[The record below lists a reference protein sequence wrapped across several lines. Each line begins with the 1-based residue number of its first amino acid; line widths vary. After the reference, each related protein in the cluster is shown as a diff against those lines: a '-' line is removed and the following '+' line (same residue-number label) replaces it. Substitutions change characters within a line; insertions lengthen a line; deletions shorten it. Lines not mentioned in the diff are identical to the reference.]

1 MFGQGVADQ
10 MGSLEAWLPYILVPA
25 LVISVLAQVLVQY
38 VFVRSGSIKTRMS
51 GYAVARHV
59 LDGAG
64 KYDVQVEQ
72 VPGQL
77 SDHFDTRRGILQLS
91 GEVYHG
97 RNVATMAMAAHEAS
111 HALQNV
117 AGNKWLVIREL
128 AIPAASFGSGGGI
141 LIAIIGLIC
150 RFPPLLALGIALFSA
165 SLYLQLLNLPIELHA
180 SWLARQRL
188 IALGIVDQEQL
199 PAVRL
204 ALVAAALTYVGAT
217 LQSMFTLFQ
226 RLVSLLNR
234 PRGEP

>member
-1 MFGQGVADQ
+1 

-25 LVISVLAQVLVQY
+25 LVISVLAQVLVQF
-38 VFVRSGSIKTRMS
+38 VFVRSGPIRTRMS

-77 SDHFDTRRGILQLS
+77 SDHFDTRRDILQLS

-97 RNVATMAMAAHEAS
+97 RNVATMAMAAHEAC
-111 HALQNV
+111 HALQN
-117 AGNKWLVIREL
+117 AGNRLLVIREL

-150 RFPPLLALGIALFSA
+150 RFPPLLALGIVLFSA

-180 SWLARQRL
+180 SRLARQRL
-188 IALGIVDQEQL
+188 IALGIIDQEQL

-217 LQSMFTLFQ
+217 LHSMFTLFQ